1 MDLVRRFIREDE
13 GQDTVEYALVLGLIA
28 IAAVAGISLVGS
40 NLSTWWDAL
49 QSYVSS
55 IPLA

>member
-28 IAAVAGISLVGS
+28 IAAVAGIMVVGTDLSSWWSALAGIVGS
-40 NLSTWWDAL
+40 
-49 QSYVSS
+49 
-55 IPLA
+55 IP